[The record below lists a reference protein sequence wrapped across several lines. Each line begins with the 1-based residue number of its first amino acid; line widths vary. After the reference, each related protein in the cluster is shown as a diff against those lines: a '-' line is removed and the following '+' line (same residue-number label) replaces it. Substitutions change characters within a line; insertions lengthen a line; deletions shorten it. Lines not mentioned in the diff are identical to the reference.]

1 MKTYGSIF
9 QAETEGTI
17 CPVKESYY
25 IRGALPIYYRGKE
38 GGGRH
43 GLLEAACNDLPKL
56 EDHREEW
63 VSGRERV
70 LAMMRVEFE
79 VCFWKRMAFLEKRIF
94 LTISV

>member
-1 MKTYGSIF
+1 MALFSRLKLKVQFALSKKVIISEARCRFTI
-9 QAETEGTI
+9 EGR
-17 CPVKESYY
+17 
-25 IRGALPIYYRGKE
+25 RGE
-38 GGGRH
+38 GRH